1 MGSACLR
8 GIRKIV
14 RWDGWMVGGRTDYVY
29 FVRKGLGR
37 GEDGGERVY
46 LFVRQCIECNCLQY
60 LKERGEKN
68 SE

>member
-1 MGSACLR
+1 MFEGNKEDCSMG
-8 GIRKIV
+8 
-14 RWDGWMVGGRTDYVY
+14 WMDGWRTDRLRI
-29 FVRKGLGR
+29 FRKEGVGE